1 MIAVDT
7 NVLVRLLVADDAAQL
22 DKARRLFDRQAAEP
36 GSIWISQSVLV
47 ELVWVLTRTYTRPRE
62 QVLSALRALSSNA
75 TVRLDGAEEVAAAV
89 GLYAAGKADFADCL
103 LAARA
108 QAGGLDT
115 LFTFDRKMRGLP
127 KAQVL

>member
-7 NVLVRLLVADDAAQL
+7 NILVRLLVADDATQL

-47 ELVWVLTRTYTRPRE
+47 ELVWVLTRAYARPRE

-75 TVRLDGAEEVAAAV
+75 TGRLDGAEDVAAAV
-89 GLYAAGKADFADCL
+89 ALYASSKADFADCL

-108 QAGGLDT
+108 QAGGLNA

-127 KAQVL
+127 QVQVL

>member
-7 NVLVRLLVADDAAQL
+7 NILVRLLVADDATQL

-47 ELVWVLTRTYTRPRE
+47 ELVWVLARTYARPRE
-62 QVLSALRALSSNA
+62 QVLAALRALSSNA
-75 TVRLDGAEEVAAAV
+75 TVRLDGAEDVSAAV
-89 GLYAAGKADFADCL
+89 AMYASSKADFADCL

-108 QAGGLDT
+108 KAGGLDA

-127 KAQVL
+127 QVQVL

>member
-7 NVLVRLLVADDAAQL
+7 NILVRLLVADDAAQL
-22 DKARRLFDRQAAEP
+22 DKARRLFDRQAVDP

-47 ELVWVLTRTYTRPRE
+47 ELVWVLTRTYARPRE

-75 TVRLDGAEEVAAAV
+75 TVRLDGAEDVAAAV
-89 GLYAAGKADFADCL
+89 ALYASSKAAFADCL

-108 QAGGLDT
+108 QAGGLNA

-127 KAQVL
+127 QVQVL

>member
-7 NVLVRLLVADDAAQL
+7 NILVRLLVADDAAQL

-47 ELVWVLTRTYTRPRE
+47 ELVWVLTRTYARPRE

-75 TVRLDGAEEVAAAV
+75 TVRLDGAEDVSTAVAM
-89 GLYAAGKADFADCL
+89 YASSKADFADCL

-108 QAGGLDT
+108 QLGGLDA

-127 KAQVL
+127 KVQVM

>member
-7 NVLVRLLVADDAAQL
+7 NILVRLLVADDAAHL

-47 ELVWVLTRTYTRPRE
+47 ELVWVLTRTYARPRE

-75 TVRLDGAEEVAAAV
+75 TVRLDGAEDVSAAV
-89 GLYAAGKADFADCL
+89 AMYASSKADFADCL
-103 LAARA
+103 LAVRA
-108 QAGGLDT
+108 QVGGLDA
-115 LFTFDRKMRGLP
+115 LYTFDRKMRGLP
-127 KAQVL
+127 NVQVL

>member
-1 MIAVDT
+1 VIAVDT

-36 GSIWISQSVLV
+36 GSIWISQSVLL
-47 ELVWVLTRTYTRPRE
+47 ELVWVLTRTYARPRE

-75 TVRLDGAEEVAAAV
+75 TVRLDGAEDVAAAV
-89 GLYAAGKADFADCL
+89 ALYASSKADFADCL

-108 QAGGLDT
+108 QAGGLNA

-127 KAQVL
+127 QVQVL

>member
-22 DKARRLFDRQAAEP
+22 TRARELFDRQAPEP
-36 GSIWISQSVLV
+36 GSIWVSQTVLV
-47 ELVWVLTRTYTRPRE
+47 ELVWVLSRTYSRPRA
-62 QVLSALRALSSNA
+62 QVLAALRALASHA
-75 TVRLDGAEEVAAAV
+75 TVCLDGAEEVSSALA
-89 GLYAAGKADFADCL
+89 LYAAGQADFADCL

-108 QAGGLDT
+108 QASDLDT

-127 KAQVL
+127 KVQLL

>member
-7 NVLVRLLVADDAAQL
+7 NVLVRLLVADDAEQL
-22 DKARRLFDRQAAEP
+22 ARARELFDRQAPEP

-47 ELVWVLTRTYTRPRE
+47 ELVWVLTRTYARPRE

-75 TVRLDGAEEVAAAV
+75 TVRLDGAEDVSAAV
-89 GLYAAGKADFADCL
+89 AMYASSKADFADCL

-127 KAQVL
+127 KVQVL